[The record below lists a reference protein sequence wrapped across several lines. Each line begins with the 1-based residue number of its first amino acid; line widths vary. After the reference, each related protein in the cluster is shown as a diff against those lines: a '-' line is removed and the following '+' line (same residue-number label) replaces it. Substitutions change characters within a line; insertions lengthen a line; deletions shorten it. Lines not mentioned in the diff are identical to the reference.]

1 KRDWSSDV
9 CSSDLLDLWCGIAEQ
24 QVSLALI
31 PSLDRLPHD
40 LHVRLR
46 HRLLRQPYGFEGFV
60 PCPVLP
66 NAHDL
71 AVVDRKHM
79 RLFSFQRHPAA
90 SSRNVGG
97 KWHDHNVAKV
107 DELLSLQGEA
117 FIPNIKQRGD
127 ELPDAFVADVR

>member
-1 KRDWSSDV
+1 MCAARSPRSP
-9 CSSDLLDLWCGIAEQ
+9 ATPPTPT
-24 QVSLALI
+24 AL
-31 PSLDRLPHD
+31 RL
-40 LHVRLR
+40 
-46 HRLLRQPYGFEGFV
+46 EGFV

-107 DELLSLQGEA
+107 DELLSLQGVA

-127 ELPDAFVADVR
+127 ELPDAFVADVRLW